1 MLHRIHSPWKGFRI
15 GTVITQVVVN
25 FIIIRSRPRPP
36 LLSYDNRNMNK
47 RVCFVIWQSKHE
59 QKGLFCFVIWQS
71 KHEQK
76 GLFCF
81 EFMLLKC
88 ILILIPLDVLK
99 RCVLSCLHYS
109 CTTYLYSSS
118 GNIYLCQCVRDRR
131 NYYLFEWFQTFLQPI
146 FYHRTIV
153 RSVCLYIFCK
163 ISDQIQIESITK
175 DWKQLIGIIL
185 S

>member
-47 RVCFVIWQSKHE
+47 RVYFVIWQRKHEQKGLFCFVIWQSKHE

-88 ILILIPLDVLK
+88 ILILIPLVVLK

-118 GNIYLCQCVRDRR
+118 GNIYLC
-131 NYYLFEWFQTFLQPI
+131 
-146 FYHRTIV
+146 
-153 RSVCLYIFCK
+153 
-163 ISDQIQIESITK
+163 
-175 DWKQLIGIIL
+175 
-185 S
+185 

>member
-1 MLHRIHSPWKGFRI
+1 MLHRIHSPWKEFRI

-81 EFMLLKC
+81 VIWQSKHEQKGLFCFVIWQSKHEQKGLFCFEFMLLKC
-88 ILILIPLDVLK
+88 FLILITLVVLK

-118 GNIYLCQCVRDRR
+118 GNIYLC
-131 NYYLFEWFQTFLQPI
+131 
-146 FYHRTIV
+146 
-153 RSVCLYIFCK
+153 
-163 ISDQIQIESITK
+163 
-175 DWKQLIGIIL
+175 
-185 S
+185 